1 MEPIPTPSEMSV
13 LLELIRIYM
22 KEHYKH
28 EPLTPEQL
36 KQEAERMK
44 EQLSKQAAGRVFNW
58 ESQEERE
65 AALAKMEAYYKDK
78 KEWNKLFQPRARKS
92 APKPL

>member
-1 MEPIPTPSEMSV
+1 MEPTPSEMSV
-13 LLELIRIYM
+13 LVELIRIYM
-22 KEHYKH
+22 KENCEY

-44 EQLSKQAAGRVFNW
+44 EQLTKQAAGRVFNW
-58 ESQEERE
+58 ESPEERE
-65 AALAKMEAYYKDK
+65 AAFAKMDAYFKEK
-78 KEWNKLFQPRARKS
+78 KEWNKLFQPRDRKS

>member
-1 MEPIPTPSEMSV
+1 METPSEMSV

-22 KEHYKH
+22 KEHYMP
-28 EPLTPEQL
+28 ECLTPEQL

-58 ESQEERE
+58 EPREERE
-65 AALAKMEAYYKDK
+65 AAFAKAFAKMEAYYKDK
-78 KEWNKLFQPRARKS
+78 KEWYKLFQPRIRKRP
-92 APKPL
+92 AE